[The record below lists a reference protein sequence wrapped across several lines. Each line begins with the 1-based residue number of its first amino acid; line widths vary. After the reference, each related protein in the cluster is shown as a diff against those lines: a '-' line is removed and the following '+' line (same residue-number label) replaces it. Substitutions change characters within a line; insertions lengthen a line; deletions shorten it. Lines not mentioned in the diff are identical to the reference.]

1 MRKLLALILII
12 GLVAV
17 FTSDMTR
24 ANAQGRTYVVQP
36 GDSLF
41 SIAAKFNV
49 SVSELATINRIYDV
63 NSVSVGQVLILPNP
77 LPAGYNPNY
86 PTTGQVINQGQ
97 QGTGNVPT
105 SPGPYTPPTTPYV
118 PPTTPTGTYTT
129 PVYTPPIVTYPP
141 GTTITTV
148 TTYTSYVV
156 RPGDTLASIAQ
167 RFGTTPQA
175 ILSANAIANPN
186 LIYVGQLL
194 TIPRIR
200 TTVVKPRVVFFPSP
214 VIRGRIY
221 IVQPGDNL
229 FSIAARF
236 GRDVYA
242 IARANRLLNLNAI
255 YIGQPLVIP

>member
-1 MRKLLALILII
+1 MRNYSFVVIVIAIIAALTF
-12 GLVAV
+12 GV
-17 FTSDMTR
+17 TP
-24 ANAQGRTYVVQP
+24 ANAQGPRTYVVQS

-63 NSVSVGQVLILPNP
+63 NAVSAGQVLILPNP

-97 QGTGNVPT
+97 QGTSNVPT
-105 SPGPYTPPTTPYV
+105 SPGPYTPPTTP
-118 PPTTPTGTYTT
+118 TGTYTS
-129 PVYTPPIVTYPP
+129 PVYTPPIVTYPA
-141 GTTITTV
+141 GTTV
-148 TTYTSYVV
+148 TSVTSYTAYTV
-156 RPGDTLASIAQ
+156 RPGDFLASIAQ
-167 RFGTTPQA
+167 RFNTTPQA
-175 ILSANAIANPN
+175 ILSANAIADPN
-186 LIYVGQLL
+186 LIFVGQLL

-200 TTVVKPRVVFFPSP
+200 TTVVTPRIVYLPSP
-214 VIRGRIY
+214 IIRGRLY

-236 GRDVYA
+236 GRDVYN

-255 YIGQPLVIP
+255 FIGQPLVIP